1 MSQLG
6 NIIKKEL
13 KELLTPATLLP
24 IVIMAIVFGTMGN
37 VIGGI
42 EDELNEK
49 PIIGYINNDNGEYSK
64 TATDV
69 IKQYSEIVYNSTDT
83 NDVENALKIINEKK
97 GLALILITNN
107 FSTDILNNK
116 QGKLEIYWIMEG
128 AGILDSVSSE
138 VVQGILYQINRELS
152 LELINNNASVNA
164 SIALSPTQ
172 KIDTTYIKNKELKGI
187 SPGIIIGL
195 LTSQSTLIPIV
206 IMMII
211 LMSGGT
217 VISSMALEKENKT
230 LETLLTL
237 PVKRTSIVTGKI
249 VASASIGLFMA
260 LIYMIGFGNY
270 MQSFQMSGGLNL
282 ADFGLS
288 LTSFDLILVGISL
301 FVTLIAGLSLSMLLG
316 TFAKNYKSAQTLT
329 FPVTALALVPMF
341 ITMFKDFDTLPIAL
355 KGLVYAI
362 PFSHPMMA
370 PRLLLFKDY
379 TTVISGIIYV
389 SIFAIIS
396 ISYIAWI
403 FKTDKLLT
411 GSTRNFKKIFSRKNK
426 LNK

>member
-1 MSQLG
+1 MSHLG
-6 NIIKKEL
+6 NIIKKEM
-13 KELLTPATLLP
+13 KELLTPATILP
-24 IVIMAIVFGTMGN
+24 IVIMAILFGSMGN

-42 EDELNEK
+42 EEELNEK
-49 PIIGYINNDNGEYSK
+49 PVIGFINNDTGDLSKITTSVIEKYS
-64 TATDV
+64 DV
-69 IKQYSEIVYNSTDT
+69 VFNSTDL
-83 NDVENALKIINEKK
+83 DDKQKALKYIKEEE
-97 GLALILITNN
+97 GLALIIITKN
-107 FSTDILNNK
+107 FSSNILNDNPG
-116 QGKLEIYWIMEG
+116 QLEIYWIMEG
-128 AGILDSVSSE
+128 AGILDSISSE
-138 VVQGILYQINRELS
+138 VVQGVIYQINRELS
-152 LELINNNASVNA
+152 EELIKNNSSINA
-164 SIALSPTQ
+164 SIVLSPTQ
-172 KIDTTYIKNKELKGI
+172 RLDTTYFKDKEMTGI
-187 SPGIIIGL
+187 TPNAIVGL
-195 LTSQSTLIPIV
+195 LSSQSTLIPIV

-211 LMSGGT
+211 LMSGGI

-282 ADFGLS
+282 ADYGLS
-288 LTSFDLILVGISL
+288 LSTFDLILVGISL
-301 FVTLIAGLSLSMLLG
+301 FVTLIAGLALSMLLG

-341 ITMFKDFDTLPIAL
+341 LTMFKDFDTLPIAL
-355 KGLVYAI
+355 KGFVYAI

-370 PRLLLFKDY
+370 PRLLLFNNY
-379 TTVISGIIYV
+379 TIVISGIIYV
-389 SIFAIIS
+389 SIFAIIL

-411 GSTRNFKKIFSRKNK
+411 GSTRKFKNIFSRKRIK
-426 LNK
+426 

>member
-1 MSQLG
+1 VSQLG
-6 NIIKKEL
+6 NIIKKEM

-24 IVIMAIVFGTMGN
+24 IVIMAILFGSMGN

-42 EDELNEK
+42 EEELNEK
-49 PIIGYINNDNGEYSK
+49 PIIGFINSDPGNLSNTTQLIIEKYS
-64 TATDV
+64 DV
-69 IKQYSEIVYNSTDT
+69 VFNSTDL
-83 NDVENALKIINEKK
+83 NDKQEALKNIKEED
-97 GLALILITNN
+97 GLALIIITSN
-107 FSTDILNNK
+107 FSNDISNDK
-116 QGKLEIYWIMEG
+116 PGYLEIYWIMEG

-138 VVQGILYQINRELS
+138 VVQGLIYQINRELS
-152 LELINNNASVNA
+152 EELIKNNSSLNA
-164 SIALSPTQ
+164 SIVLNPT
-172 KIDTTYIKNKELKGI
+172 IRTDTTYLKNKELTGI
-187 SPGIIIGL
+187 SPGAIVGL
-195 LTSQSTLIPIV
+195 LSSQSTLIPIV

-282 ADFGLS
+282 ADYGLS
-288 LTSFDLILVGISL
+288 LSTFDLILVGISL
-301 FVTLIAGLSLSMLLG
+301 FVTLIAGLALSMLLG

-341 ITMFKDFDTLPIAL
+341 LTMFKDFDTLPLAL
-355 KGLVYAI
+355 KGIVYAI

-370 PRLLLFKDY
+370 PRLLIFNDY

-389 SIFAIIS
+389 SIFAIVL

-411 GSTRNFKKIFSRKNK
+411 GSTRNFKKLLSRKKN
-426 LNK
+426 

>member
-24 IVIMAIVFGTMGN
+24 IVIMAILFGSMGN

-42 EDELNEK
+42 EEELSEK
-49 PIIGYINNDNGEYSK
+49 PVIGFINNDSGNLSK
-64 TATDV
+64 IATS
-69 IKQYSEIVYNSTDT
+69 IIEKYSEVVYNSTDL
-83 NDVENALKIINEKK
+83 NDKENALKNIKEEE
-97 GLALILITNN
+97 GLALIIISKN
-107 FSTDILNNK
+107 FSSDIKNDSP
-116 QGKLEIYWIMEG
+116 GKLEIYWIMAG
-128 AGILDSVSSE
+128 AGILDSISSE
-138 VVQGILYQINRELS
+138 VVQGIIYQINRELS
-152 LELINNNASVNA
+152 MKLINNNSSINA

-172 KIDTTYIKNKELKGI
+172 RIDTTYLKNKEMKGI
-187 SPGIIIGL
+187 SPGVVVGL
-195 LTSQSTLIPIV
+195 FTSQSTLIPIV

-211 LMSGGT
+211 LMSGGM

-282 ADFGLS
+282 ADYGLS
-288 LTSFDLILVGISL
+288 LSTFDLILVGISL
-301 FVTLIAGLSLSMLLG
+301 FVTLIAGLALSMLLG

-329 FPVTALALVPMF
+329 FPITALALVPMF
-341 ITMFKDFDTLPIAL
+341 LTMFKDFDTLPISL

-370 PRLLLFKDY
+370 PRLLIFNDY
-379 TTVISGIIYV
+379 ATVISGIIYV
-389 SIFAIIS
+389 SIFAIIL

-411 GSTRNFKKIFSRKNK
+411 GSTRNFKKIFTRKKN
-426 LNK
+426 

>member
-1 MSQLG
+1 MSHLG
-6 NIIKKEL
+6 NIIKKEM
-13 KELLTPATLLP
+13 KELLTPATILP
-24 IVIMAIVFGTMGN
+24 IVIMAILFGSMGN

-42 EDELNEK
+42 EEELNEK
-49 PIIGYINNDNGEYSK
+49 PVIGFINNDTGDLSKITTSVIEKYS
-64 TATDV
+64 DV
-69 IKQYSEIVYNSTDT
+69 VFNSTDL
-83 NDVENALKIINEKK
+83 DDKQKALKDIKEEE
-97 GLALILITNN
+97 GLALIIITKN
-107 FSTDILNNK
+107 FSSNILNDNPG
-116 QGKLEIYWIMEG
+116 QLEIYWIMEG
-128 AGILDSVSSE
+128 AGILDSISSE
-138 VVQGILYQINRELS
+138 VVQGVIYQINRELS
-152 LELINNNASVNA
+152 EELIKNNSSINA

-172 KIDTTYIKNKELKGI
+172 RLDTTYFKDKEMTGI
-187 SPGIIIGL
+187 TPNAIVGL
-195 LTSQSTLIPIV
+195 LSSQSTLIPIV

-211 LMSGGT
+211 LMSGGI

-282 ADFGLS
+282 ADYGLS
-288 LTSFDLILVGISL
+288 LSTFDLILVGISL
-301 FVTLIAGLSLSMLLG
+301 FVTLIAGLALSMLLG

-341 ITMFKDFDTLPIAL
+341 LTMFKDFDTLPIAL
-355 KGLVYAI
+355 KGFVYAI

-370 PRLLLFKDY
+370 PRLLLFDNY
-379 TTVISGIIYV
+379 TIVISGIIYV
-389 SIFAIIS
+389 SIFAIIL

-411 GSTRNFKKIFSRKNK
+411 GSTRNFKKIFSRKK
-426 LNK
+426 IK

>member
-1 MSQLG
+1 MI
-6 NIIKKEL
+6 NKR
-13 KELLTPATLLP
+13 
-24 IVIMAIVFGTMGN
+24 
-37 VIGGI
+37 
-42 EDELNEK
+42 EK
-49 PIIGYINNDNGEYSK
+49 D
-64 TATDV
+64 
-69 IKQYSEIVYNSTDT
+69 
-83 NDVENALKIINEKK
+83 
-97 GLALILITNN
+97 GLALIVIKNN
-107 FSTDILNNK
+107 FSHEILNDEPG
-116 QGKLEIYWIMEG
+116 QLEIYWIMEG
-128 AGILDSVSSE
+128 AGILDSISSE
-138 VVQGILYQINRELS
+138 VVQGLIYQINRELS
-152 LELINNNASVNA
+152 KELIKNNSSINA
-164 SIALSPTQ
+164 SIALAPTQ
-172 KIDTTYIKNKELKGI
+172 RIDTTYLKDKELTGI
-187 SPGIIIGL
+187 SPGAIIGL
-195 LTSQSTLIPIV
+195 LSSQSTLIPIV

-249 VASASIGLFMA
+249 VASASIGLIMA
-260 LIYMIGFGNY
+260 LIYIIGFGNY

-282 ADFGLS
+282 ADYGLS
-288 LTSFDLILVGISL
+288 LSTFDLILVGISL
-301 FVTLIAGLSLSMLLG
+301 FVTLIAGLALSMLLG

-329 FPVTALALVPMF
+329 FPITALALVPMF
-341 ITMFKDFDTLPIAL
+341 LTMFKDFDTLPIAL

-370 PRLLLFKDY
+370 PRLLIFDDY
-379 TTVISGIIYV
+379 TMVISGIIYV

-411 GSTRNFKKIFSRKNK
+411 GSTRNFKKIFSRKK

>member
-6 NIIKKEL
+6 NIIKKEIR
-13 KELLTPATLLP
+13 ELLTPATILP
-24 IVIMAIVFGTMGN
+24 IVIMAILFGSMGN

-42 EDELNEK
+42 EEGLSEK
-49 PIIGYINNDNGEYSK
+49 PVIGYINDDTGELSKLAISTIEKYSK
-64 TATDV
+64 V
-69 IKQYSEIVYNSTDT
+69 VYNSTNIKDK
-83 NDVENALKIINEKK
+83 ENALTKLNEKN
-97 GLALILITNN
+97 GLALMIISEN
-107 FSTDILNNK
+107 FSKDIRNNS
-116 QGKLEIYWIMEG
+116 QGKIEIYWIMEG
-128 AGILDSVSSE
+128 AGILDSISSE
-138 VVQGILYQINRELS
+138 TVQGITNQINRDIS
-152 LELINNNASVNA
+152 TELIKNNITVNA
-164 SIALSPTQ
+164 SIALYPIQ
-172 KIDTTYIKNKELKGI
+172 KIDTTYFKGKEMKGI
-187 SPGIIIGL
+187 SPGVIVGL
-195 LTSQSTLIPIV
+195 LSTQSTLIPIV

-282 ADFGLS
+282 ADFGLTLS
-288 LTSFDLILVGISL
+288 TFDQILIGISL

-341 ITMFKDFDTLPIAL
+341 LTMFKDFDTLPIAL
-355 KGLVYAI
+355 KGFVFAI

-370 PRLLLFKDY
+370 PRLLLFDEY
-379 TTVISGIIYV
+379 TTVIVGIIYV
-389 SIFAIIS
+389 TIFAIIS

-411 GSTRNFKKIFSRKNK
+411 GSTMNLSKLFKRKK
-426 LNK
+426 LEK